1 MADYIRALKLPVLTW
16 VLLDIVFVVLSYVKD
31 VADMFTQPV
40 LALMALALGIWGGN
54 KIVQFNGNYAD
65 ALFAGIIL
73 GVVCFVLCIVGFG
86 LVLGL
91 GIAGS
96 IPVAT
101 FMGSLNLAG
110 ALIGGG
116 YALTK

>member
-16 VLLDIVFVVLSYVKD
+16 ILLDFVFVILSYVKG
-31 VADMFTQPV
+31 VADMFTPPV
-40 LALMALALGIWGGN
+40 LALMALAFGVWGGN
-54 KIVQFNGNYAD
+54 KIVQFKGNYAD

-86 LVLGL
+86 IILGL
-91 GIAGS
+91 GVSES